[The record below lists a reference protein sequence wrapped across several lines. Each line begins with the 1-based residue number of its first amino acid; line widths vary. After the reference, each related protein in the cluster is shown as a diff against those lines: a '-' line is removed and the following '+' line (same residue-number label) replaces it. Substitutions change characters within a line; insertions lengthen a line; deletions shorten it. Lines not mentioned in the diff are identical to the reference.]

1 MNDLKECMGLLQV
14 ENDKLR
20 VKLAQH
26 TKDYAFLEVL
36 HDFKFDNLSLKQ
48 RMYTFYKIYIILNLE
63 NSRLNEIKMREREN
77 YKTLEM
83 FYANEIQSTKK

>member
-1 MNDLKECMGLLQV
+1 MLLQL

-26 TKDYAFLEVL
+26 TKDYTFLEVL
-36 HDFKFDNLSLKQ
+36 HDFNFDQMPLKQ
-48 RMYTFYKIYIILNLE
+48 CKNVNMNDVE

-77 YKTLEM
+77 YKTLET
-83 FYANEIQSTKK
+83 FYANEV